1 MELLSLQMFMGAAL
15 LSTLLLAA
23 VMHEHWDALVEI
35 RKQNRELSVIHRI
48 SEIASGSGAEEDII
62 GRIAEAIVSQ
72 TGFPYVAIELCDAA
86 RERLVLKGAK
96 GFPVTGPE
104 GDGAVVLGNPVS
116 MEVARSG
123 KAVVESRSGERVAHR
138 RDLMERLGIRT
149 LICVP
154 MVLGGKVSGVL
165 TLGHTDLVGM
175 RERPPGWVQSLAGT
189 IATLVE
195 RKRSVEGLR
204 ASEER
209 FRAIADYTYGWE
221 NWVGPDGALL
231 WVNPAVERVS
241 GYSQAE
247 CMAMRGFPIPLI
259 HPDDLQMVQHHLEAA
274 LLGSTGDNMECRIRR
289 KDGSIRW
296 VSASWQ
302 PIFDSEGR
310 SQGHRSGIRDITERK
325 EAEQE
330 LRRYRA
336 ELEDRVASRTKELQE
351 TNVRLTDEIRE
362 RIAAEVSL
370 RESELRFRSMYNT
383 ALQGIAIFDP
393 ADGIILEANRKFHEM
408 LGYGGNELSG
418 RNWFRKVHREDGQ
431 AALAHARDATGGVK
445 EVPIREYRFWR
456 TGGAVLWGRVAL
468 SVISGNTGRPGL
480 VVAMVDDVTDL
491 HRYMDELLK
500 YQEEL
505 RNLAAYLQTAREEER
520 VRIAR
525 EIHDELGQML
535 TALKMDTV
543 LLEGQVAGE
552 VPAARAKLES
562 MKSAL
567 DMTIGTVKRIVK
579 ELRPNLLD
587 HFGLVAAIEVHLKE
601 FAQRTGIECRALLR
615 PDGAAVDRDLS
626 ISVFRVCQEALTNIA
641 RHARASRARV
651 RLTEESGML
660 CLTIVDNGRGIT
672 RREVSD
678 RSSLGLIGIRER
690 VRPLGGD
697 FRIRGIRGRG
707 TALSVRIPVHSR
719 AMVV

>member
-1 MELLSLQMFMGAAL
+1 
-15 LSTLLLAA
+15 
-23 VMHEHWDALVEI
+23 
-35 RKQNRELSVIHRI
+35 
-48 SEIASGSGAEEDII
+48 
-62 GRIAEAIVSQ
+62 
-72 TGFPYVAIELCDAA
+72 
-86 RERLVLKGAK
+86 
-96 GFPVTGPE
+96 
-104 GDGAVVLGNPVS
+104 
-116 MEVARSG
+116 
-123 KAVVESRSGERVAHR
+123 
-138 RDLMERLGIRT
+138 
-149 LICVP
+149 
-154 MVLGGKVSGVL
+154 
-165 TLGHTDLVGM
+165 
-175 RERPPGWVQSLAGT
+175 
-189 IATLVE
+189 
-195 RKRSVEGLR
+195 
-204 ASEER
+204 
-209 FRAIADYTYGWE
+209 
-221 NWVGPDGALL
+221 
-231 WVNPAVERVS
+231 
-241 GYSQAE
+241 
-247 CMAMRGFPIPLI
+247 
-259 HPDDLQMVQHHLEAA
+259 
-274 LLGSTGDNMECRIRR
+274 
-289 KDGSIRW
+289 
-296 VSASWQ
+296 
-302 PIFDSEGR
+302 
-310 SQGHRSGIRDITERK
+310 
-325 EAEQE
+325 
-330 LRRYRA
+330 
-336 ELEDRVASRTKELQE
+336 
-351 TNVRLTDEIRE
+351 
-362 RIAAEVSL
+362 
-370 RESELRFRSMYNT
+370 
-383 ALQGIAIFDP
+383 
-393 ADGIILEANRKFHEM
+393 
-408 LGYGGNELSG
+408 
-418 RNWFRKVHREDGQ
+418 
-431 AALAHARDATGGVK
+431 
-445 EVPIREYRFWR
+445 
-456 TGGAVLWGRVAL
+456 VAL
-468 SVISGNTGRPGL
+468 SVISGKSGRPGL

-660 CLTIVDNGRGIT
+660 CLTVVDNGRGIT